1 MITSYYTDGIFRVFK
16 PVVCEE
22 GFLRNTD
29 TDDTVH
35 FIDFLAYVRI
45 CAGVRKAFSENLCII
60 CICMSGFLSHS
71 TTQDEKESVYPL
83 RLRADT

>member
-1 MITSYYTDGIFRVFK
+1 MFPTK

-22 GFLRNTD
+22 GLLRNTD

-45 CAGVRKAFSENLCII
+45 CAGVRKVLSENLCII
-60 CICMSGFLSHS
+60 CICMSGYMV
-71 TTQDEKESVYPL
+71 TAVTM
-83 RLRADT
+83 